1 MESATARTTNH
12 DNKLVYFGRKVI
24 FFFKLYNYSNK
35 KGRLRMKENK
45 NTCTRKKL
53 SNKKMKIIYI
63 TLLLALLVELI
74 IIILIMFNRAQEG
87 LIT

>member
-12 DNKLVYFGRKVI
+12 DNKLVCFGRKMI
-24 FFFKLYNYSNK
+24 FFKLYNYSNK

-45 NTCTRKKL
+45 NTCTRKKHEKL

-63 TLLLALLVELI
+63 TLSLALLVELFI
-74 IIILIMFNRAQEG
+74 IIA
-87 LIT
+87 

>member
-24 FFFKLYNYSNK
+24 FLKLYNYSNK

-45 NTCTRKKL
+45 NTCTRKKHEKL

-74 IIILIMFNRAQEG
+74 IIIAYSC
-87 LIT
+87 

>member
-12 DNKLVYFGRKVI
+12 DNKLVCFGRKVI
-24 FFFKLYNYSNK
+24 FFKLYNYSNK

-45 NTCTRKKL
+45 NTCTRKKHEKL

-63 TLLLALLVELI
+63 TLS
-74 IIILIMFNRAQEG
+74 
-87 LIT
+87 

>member
-24 FFFKLYNYSNK
+24 FLKLYNYSNK

-45 NTCTRKKL
+45 NTCTRKKTR
-53 SNKKMKIIYI
+53 KIIKQKNENNIYNVI
-63 TLLLALLVELI
+63 VGI
-74 IIILIMFNRAQEG
+74 IC
-87 LIT
+87 

>member
-24 FFFKLYNYSNK
+24 FFKLYNYSNK

-45 NTCTRKKL
+45 NTCTRKKTR
-53 SNKKMKIIYI
+53 KIIKQKNENNIYNVI
-63 TLLLALLVELI
+63 VGI
-74 IIILIMFNRAQEG
+74 IS
-87 LIT
+87 

>member
-12 DNKLVYFGRKVI
+12 DNKLVYFGRKV

-45 NTCTRKKL
+45 NTCTRKKTR
-53 SNKKMKIIYI
+53 KIIKQKNENNIYNVI
-63 TLLLALLVELI
+63 VGI
-74 IIILIMFNRAQEG
+74 IS
-87 LIT
+87 

>member
-24 FFFKLYNYSNK
+24 FLKLYNYSNK

-45 NTCTRKKL
+45 NTCTRKKTR
-53 SNKKMKIIYI
+53 KIIKQKNENNIYNVI
-63 TLLLALLVELI
+63 VGI
-74 IIILIMFNRAQEG
+74 IS
-87 LIT
+87 

>member
-45 NTCTRKKL
+45 NTCTRKKTR
-53 SNKKMKIIYI
+53 KIIKQKNENNIYNVI
-63 TLLLALLVELI
+63 VGI
-74 IIILIMFNRAQEG
+74 IS
-87 LIT
+87 

>member
-24 FFFKLYNYSNK
+24 FFLKLYNYSNK

-45 NTCTRKKL
+45 NTCTRKKTR
-53 SNKKMKIIYI
+53 KIIKQKNENNIYNVI
-63 TLLLALLVELI
+63 VGI
-74 IIILIMFNRAQEG
+74 IS
-87 LIT
+87 

>member
-12 DNKLVYFGRKVI
+12 DNKLVYFGRKVN
-24 FFFKLYNYSNK
+24 FFLKLYNYSNK
-35 KGRLRMKENK
+35 KGRLRMKKNK
-45 NTCTRKKL
+45 NTCTRKKHEKL

-74 IIILIMFNRAQEG
+74 IIIAYSC
-87 LIT
+87 

>member
-24 FFFKLYNYSNK
+24 FLFKLYNYSNK

-45 NTCTRKKL
+45 NTCTRKKTR
-53 SNKKMKIIYI
+53 KIIKQKNENNIYNVI
-63 TLLLALLVELI
+63 VDI
-74 IIILIMFNRAQEG
+74 IS
-87 LIT
+87 